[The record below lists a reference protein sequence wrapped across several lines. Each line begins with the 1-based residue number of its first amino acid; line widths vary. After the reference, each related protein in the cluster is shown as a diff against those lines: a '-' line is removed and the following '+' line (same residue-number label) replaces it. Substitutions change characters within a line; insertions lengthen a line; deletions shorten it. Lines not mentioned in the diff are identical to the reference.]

1 MPSDRDFD
9 GHSFG
14 SQGSSVS
21 SGGKL
26 RWMHRLFESSLY
38 THANLYLMLDT
49 FSLFLSE
56 KTLQADAS
64 LECELCKLVM
74 EELIK
79 IVGQNKSLVSIDV
92 P

>member
-1 MPSDRDFD
+1 MC
-9 GHSFG
+9 
-14 SQGSSVS
+14 
-21 SGGKL
+21 
-26 RWMHRLFESSLY
+26 RLLESSLY

-49 FSLFLSE
+49 GLFHLSE

-79 IVGQNKSLVSIDV
+79 IVGQNKSLVSI
-92 P
+92 